1 MRIDNL
7 GELLEIRNRMQ
18 IDKLRA
24 NELGTEYKQK
34 VSKALSDARTWL
46 YQKQLVD
53 DFVLYTMINN
63 LCIDNKV
70 EPSFNLRR
78 VFKKFVTEQSRPGM
92 AT

>member
-18 IDKLRA
+18 IDRLRA

-70 EPSFNLRR
+70 ETAFNLRR
-78 VFKKFVTEQSRPGM
+78 VFKRFVTEQSRPGM